1 MHISITGDL
10 GSGKSTVAKELCRIL
25 GYKYL
30 SMGQLQRQLG
40 QERGMNTLEF
50 NKFTDNNK
58 EIDDYI
64 DQRLK
69 DVNTQSEPHVLDSR
83 LGWHFVKQ
91 SFKIYLM
98 AVDEVSAS
106 RVLVDGKRIGE
117 PLALDIKAKIKEQSE
132 RRKIESDR
140 FEKNYGVKPSIFK
153 DFDVIID
160 SSTATIEEVTNLVLS
175 LYKKFEKGEPYNKIW
190 LSPNRI
196 FPTKAFSV
204 IANEEAKALKSAIGE
219 HGFDS
224 KHPISCVL
232 FQKEFY
238 IYDGHRRLSAC
249 LFNKLPFIPILLIAK
264 NEDSIHSTLSV
275 DQFIKDTLNISGI
288 HKWEAAHEFK
298 FYHYPAILE
307 SNEN

>member
-10 GSGKSTVAKELCRIL
+10 GSGKSTVAKEICRVL
-25 GYKYL
+25 NYKYL

-69 DVNTQSEPHVLDSR
+69 DVNTQTDSYVLDSR
-83 LGWHFVKQ
+83 LGWHFVKT
-91 SFKIYLM
+91 SFKVYLM

-106 RVLVDGKRIGE
+106 RVLVDEKRIGE

-132 RRKIESDR
+132 RRKIESAR

-160 SSTATIEEVTNLVLS
+160 TSSASISEVTSLILS
-175 LYKKFEKGEPYNKIW
+175 LYEKYKKTEYFNKIW
-190 LSPNRI
+190 LSPHRI
-196 FPTKAFSV
+196 FPTENIRL
-204 IANEEAKALKSAIGE
+204 IASEEAKAVKANIKE
-219 HGFDS
+219 NGFNS
-224 KHPISCVL
+224 EYPVSCVL

-238 IYDGHRRLSAC
+238 MFDGHKRLSAC
-249 LFNKLPFIPILLIAK
+249 LYNKLPFIPIVLIAK
-264 NEDSIHSTLSV
+264 NEDTINPTFKV
-275 DQFIKDTLNISGI
+275 EQFIKDTLNISWI
-288 HKWEAAHEFK
+288 YDWEDAHDFR

-307 SNEN
+307 LNSL

>member
-10 GSGKSTVAKELCRIL
+10 GSGKSTVAKEICRVL
-25 GYKYL
+25 NYKYL

-69 DVNTQSEPHVLDSR
+69 DVNTQTDSYVLDSR
-83 LGWHFVKQ
+83 LGWHFVKT
-91 SFKIYLM
+91 SFKVYLM

-106 RVLVDGKRIGE
+106 RVLVDEKRIGE
-117 PLALDIKAKIKEQSE
+117 PLALDIKEKIKEQSE
-132 RRKIESDR
+132 RRKIESAR

-160 SSTATIEEVTNLVLS
+160 TSSASISEVTNLILS
-175 LYKKFEKGEPYNKIW
+175 LYEKFKKTEYFNKIW
-190 LSPNRI
+190 VSPHRI
-196 FPTKAFSV
+196 FPTENIRL
-204 IANEEAKALKSAIGE
+204 IASEEAKAVKANVKE
-219 HGFDS
+219 NGFNSDC
-224 KHPISCVL
+224 PVSCVL

-238 IYDGHRRLSAC
+238 MFDGHKRLSAC
-249 LFNKLPFIPILLIAK
+249 LYNKLPFIPIVLIAK
-264 NEDSIHSTLSV
+264 NEDTINPTFKV
-275 DQFIKDTLNISGI
+275 EQFIKDALNISWI
-288 HKWEAAHEFK
+288 YDWEDAHDFR

-307 SNEN
+307 